1 MMARADWRG
10 RGLEEGGVEEFIKT
24 YPMWVI
30 LGATAAFA
38 FFRIAG
44 VPKRVL
50 TAIAVVLIVILALS
64 LTRGQS

>member
-1 MMARADWRG
+1 MMARAYR
-10 RGLEEGGVEEFIKT
+10 RRRSLEESGVEEFIKT

-50 TAIAVVLIVILALS
+50 TAVAIALIVILALS